1 MRAMPR
7 SFSGA
12 HARLL
17 SRTGCRKHVSSAG
30 ETTLGEFEDI
40 VHAGELYCGQM
51 LLVCEKNLEA
61 FILPPQFGDKQCV
74 PAFRKRV
81 INEGDAAPMRGVEGQ
96 IPELL
101 DNVPCLRAILE
112 ILARHPVVA
121 ESGGAGVVEECGGQ
135 DRDQRR
141 AFRKPCK
148 DPLA

>member
-51 LLVCEKNLEA
+51 LLVLEKNLEA
-61 FILPPQFGDKQCV
+61 SILPPQFGDKQCV

-81 INEGDAAPMRGVEGQ
+81 INEGDAAPIRGVEGQ

-101 DNVPCLRAILE
+101 DNVPCLQ
-112 ILARHPVVA
+112 
-121 ESGGAGVVEECGGQ
+121 SEEHTSELQ
-135 DRDQRR
+135 SH
-141 AFRKPCK
+141 FN
-148 DPLA
+148 LV